1 MKRLA
6 LLPLLLLAL
15 LFAMGFVSGA
25 QTDKREVL
33 KKASFV
39 PKLDQYYSKP
49 TVETSARYDAGRDVW
64 VVVLTEDLWDGGCQF
79 SGRR

>member
-15 LFAMGFVSGA
+15 LCAVGFASGA
-25 QTDKREVL
+25 QADKDKVL

-39 PKLDQYYSKP
+39 PKLDRYYSKP
-49 TVETSARYDAGRDVW
+49 TVETSAR
-64 VVVLTEDLWDGGCQF
+64 
-79 SGRR
+79 